1 MKEQAYYEKNNR
13 NTCSEVSR
21 DICIQVKKN
30 SVKLV
35 FVVFV
40 SATLRIKS
48 FKNDFYFAL
57 NKSSLVSSAHCNTEE
72 NFSWQQFF

>member
-13 NTCSEVSR
+13 NTSSEVSR

-48 FKNDFYFAL
+48 FKNDFFL
-57 NKSSLVSSAHCNTEE
+57 R
-72 NFSWQQFF
+72 

>member
-13 NTCSEVSR
+13 NTSSEVSR

-48 FKNDFYFAL
+48 FKNDFFL
-57 NKSSLVSSAHCNTEE
+57 RWTSLL
-72 NFSWQQFF
+72 